1 MKKLLFTAA
10 LLIFA
15 HTDSTLC
22 MEDPSDFTLQL
33 KTKKLGNLTLS
44 KHCHERMTER
54 GVKQADVLAASHGN
68 RYNQA
73 NGKVLCVSLEHKA
86 GIILVPKTN
95 TVVTVLPHMT
105 KNKLNK
111 RLEKRATAKNTSMK
125 PEKSY
130 PMRAPEVDEYEAF
143 RINEDELDW
152 EQKFNL
158 KN

>member
-1 MKKLLFTAA
+1 
-10 LLIFA
+10 
-15 HTDSTLC
+15 
-22 MEDPSDFTLQL
+22 MEEQDDFTLQP

-54 GVKQADVLAASHGN
+54 GVKQADVLAAAHGH

-86 GIILVPKTN
+86 GIILNPQTN
-95 TVVTVLPHMT
+95 TVITVLPKMT
-105 KNKLNK
+105 AKKLKK
-111 RLEKRATAKNTSMK
+111 RLGKRVAAKNASIKT
-125 PEKSY
+125 EKSY